1 MKKGRI
7 YRAILVI
14 PLFGGIAARLLRVVI
29 AFFLR
34 DMGLT
39 VFEITILGSVFM
51 LTRGIF
57 SPVLG
62 KLSDKGVSRFLIVV
76 IGFLGLGIDSLLYLH
91 ASYPLMLLLRGFD
104 GLYGAMV
111 WPTIQ
116 TFVHFSSEQ
125 RIKSRLMS
133 VYYVMGGLG
142 GSIGYLLYNTMLGNI
157 KYAIV
162 TVSILYLLGILL
174 SSPFRGLKEKEKP
187 LNERTRRTSFYLYSL
202 SLFYGMFF
210 ALGSEVIL
218 FYLAEIMGLGKE
230 ITTILLS
237 VATIIALVGTLG
249 VGYLS
254 DKFSYRHAM
263 WILAFLSF
271 FAGLF
276 LMINSIPLAIMG
288 TILLFISGRSFLPI
302 SRSFAASTTKNVGT
316 SIGLLNFTSN
326 IGSVISPLIG
336 GAMLDYFQNSKFFIF
351 NLSALLFFLLTIS
364 ILVNTYLLYGYK
376 TVE

>member
-1 MKKGRI
+1 MKKVRI

-142 GSIGYLLYNTMLGNI
+142 GYIGYLLYNTMLGNI
-157 KYAIV
+157 
-162 TVSILYLLGILL
+162 
-174 SSPFRGLKEKEKP
+174 
-187 LNERTRRTSFYLYSL
+187 
-202 SLFYGMFF
+202 
-210 ALGSEVIL
+210 
-218 FYLAEIMGLGKE
+218 
-230 ITTILLS
+230 
-237 VATIIALVGTLG
+237 
-249 VGYLS
+249 
-254 DKFSYRHAM
+254 
-263 WILAFLSF
+263 
-271 FAGLF
+271 
-276 LMINSIPLAIMG
+276 
-288 TILLFISGRSFLPI
+288 
-302 SRSFAASTTKNVGT
+302 
-316 SIGLLNFTSN
+316 
-326 IGSVISPLIG
+326 
-336 GAMLDYFQNSKFFIF
+336 
-351 NLSALLFFLLTIS
+351 
-364 ILVNTYLLYGYK
+364 
-376 TVE
+376 